1 VPELALIGIIP
12 LVAVIFIGRLGAAAV
27 EVMCDSFFFKHVSAE
42 DSGTIAAYRSMMYV
56 AYAIVPLI
64 MIPIVST
71 LGYQASF
78 PVAAAFAL
86 GGIPFALA
94 IRDTK

>member
-1 VPELALIGIIP
+1 
-12 LVAVIFIGRLGAAAV
+12 
-27 EVMCDSFFFKHVSAE
+27 
-42 DSGTIAAYRSMMYV
+42 MYV

-94 IRDTK
+94 MRDTK